1 METFKLVIAALLS
14 PLLIS
19 LILQTIAWAFW
30 LRRRSPKAMAL
41 LGLGTIVLAAG
52 GISGLTYEKRRAR
65 EFLFPPLDV
74 AQELTPDKPVLA
86 VVLGTGF
93 NPDPRLPANS
103 KVSGVF
109 LARLL
114 EGVRILRSH
123 PDARLLVS
131 VAGKADAS
139 EKRLF
144 LGEMIDL
151 LDLDPARVSIITSA
165 QSTSDEA
172 EEFAIQH
179 KQEQVVVVTSAGH
192 MVRAMQIFSDAGLE
206 PHAAPADYGFARA
219 GSPGEKVWPRWIP
232 SADGISS
239 NHQWLYETAAMLWHS
254 ISGG

>member
-1 METFKLVIAALLS
+1 METFKLVVASVLS
-14 PLLIS
+14 PLLIG
-19 LILQTIAWAFW
+19 LILQITAWGFC
-30 LRRRSPKAMAL
+30 LRSRSRKPLVL
-41 LGLGTIVLAAG
+41 LGMGTLVLAAG
-52 GISGLTYEKRRAR
+52 GISGLTYENRRER
-65 EFLFPPLDV
+65 EFRFPALEV
-74 AQELTPDKPVLA
+74 QQELTPDKPVLA

-151 LDLDPARVSIITSA
+151 LDLDPARVSIITGA
-165 QSTSDEA
+165 QSTSAEA
-172 EEFAIQH
+172 EEFATRH
-179 KQEQVVVVTSAGH
+179 REEQVVVVTSAGH